1 VSHTTVIV
9 LSLPESINYL
19 HVTHAEQVRRNL
31 SGEIYTYTSV
41 SSSYVT
47 CGIFIYRSFNTLCV
61 FMFPRR
67 VSLDPSQRLAITIL
81 YQSPVGLHQLDSD
94 SSVCVVA
101 VAKATKPC
109 RRNRFVQDTKQQ
121 PLAIITGGVARNL

>member
-1 VSHTTVIV
+1 MSHTTVIV
-9 LSLPESINYL
+9 LSSPESINYL

-47 CGIFIYRSFNTLCV
+47 RGIFINTLCV

-94 SSVCVVA
+94 SSVCS
-101 VAKATKPC
+101 
-109 RRNRFVQDTKQQ
+109 
-121 PLAIITGGVARNL
+121 GGCQGN